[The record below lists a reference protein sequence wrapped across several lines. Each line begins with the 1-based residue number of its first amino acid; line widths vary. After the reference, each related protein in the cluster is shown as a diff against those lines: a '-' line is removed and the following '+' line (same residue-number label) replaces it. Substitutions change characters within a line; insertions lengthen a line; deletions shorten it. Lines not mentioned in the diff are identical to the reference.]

1 MKKEIQVYGIKN
13 CSSVKKAL
21 FFLDDKELKYDFF
34 DYKKQEASTELL
46 NEFCENLDW
55 QKVLN
60 KRSQTWRK
68 LDDEQKKDLTLDK
81 AIKIMR
87 ENTSII
93 KRPLVKISTSEKYI
107 YLLGLEDIFAFFNLN
122 KY

>member
-1 MKKEIQVYGIKN
+1 MKKNIQVYGIKN

-21 FFLDDKELKYDFF
+21 IFLDDKKLKYDFF
-34 DYKKQEASTELL
+34 DYKKQEVSTELL
-46 NEFCENLDW
+46 EEFCENLAW

-60 KRSQTWRK
+60 KKSQTWRK

-93 KRPLVKISTSEKYI
+93 KRPLVKISTAEKDV
-107 YLLGLEDIFAFFNLN
+107 YLLGLEDIFTFFN
-122 KY
+122 